1 MTDGQEGRTANI
13 ALAIWRGDEHI
24 LNFLFANQLQFQPTN
39 NAEQQN
45 KR

>member
-1 MTDGQEGRTANI
+1 MAAYNI

-24 LNFLFANQLQFQPTN
+24 LSFLFAVHLQFQQTN

-45 KR
+45 NQ